1 MQKEIITIPEDAKQE
16 LDSITLYIKAAK
28 QILREQIDIKFNMEL
43 ARVETRLDEGLDKLE
58 ALSKRCVIL

>member
-1 MQKEIITIPEDAKQE
+1 MQKEIITIPEDVKQE
-16 LDSITLYIKAAK
+16 LDSITTYIKAAK

-58 ALSKRCVIL
+58 ALSKRCVIS

>member
-1 MQKEIITIPEDAKQE
+1 MQKEIITIPEDVKQE